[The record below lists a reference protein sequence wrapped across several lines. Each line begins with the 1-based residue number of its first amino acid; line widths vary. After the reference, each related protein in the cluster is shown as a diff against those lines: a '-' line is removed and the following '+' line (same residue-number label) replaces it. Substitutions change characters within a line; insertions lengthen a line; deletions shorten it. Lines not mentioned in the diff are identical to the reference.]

1 MQYKNIE
8 VVSIVNFLNSIS
20 EKKLPQKISY
30 AIMRNT
36 SNFQKECNYY
46 EQALKKI
53 LESYKDFF
61 VKKSDD
67 ELVMTSIGVPLV
79 DNKHMKE
86 DTEEIQELLDIEVEI
101 QIYKIDSKDFDYE
114 DPNGKYDVLT
124 VKELL
129 QLTTLFCKEDKQN
142 NDSEGISEKDT
153 QHHSS
158 IWLLSHR

>member
-1 MQYKNIE
+1 MKYKNIE
-8 VVSIVNFLNSIS
+8 IVNIVNFLNSIS

-53 LESYKDFF
+53 LEGYKDFF

-86 DTEEIQELLDIEVEI
+86 YTEEIQELLDIEVEI

-129 QLTTLFCKEDKQN
+129 QLTNLFCKEDKQN

-153 QHHSS
+153 D
-158 IWLLSHR
+158 

>member
-1 MQYKNIE
+1 MKYKNIE

-67 ELVMTSIGVPLV
+67 ELVITSIGVPLV

-86 DTEEIQELLDIEVEI
+86 YTEEIQELLDIEVEI

-129 QLTTLFCKEDKQN
+129 QLTNLFCKEDKQN

-153 QHHSS
+153 D
-158 IWLLSHR
+158 

>member
-1 MQYKNIE
+1 MKYKNIE
-8 VVSIVNFLNSIS
+8 IVNIVNFLNSIS

-53 LESYKDFF
+53 LEGYKDFF

-79 DNKHMKE
+79 DDKHME
-86 DTEEIQELLDIEVEI
+86 EYTEEIQELLDIEVEI
-101 QIYKIDSKDFDYE
+101 QIYKIDIKDFNYE

-129 QLTTLFCKEDKQN
+129 QLTNLFCKEDKQN

-153 QHHSS
+153 D
-158 IWLLSHR
+158 

>member
-1 MQYKNIE
+1 MKYKNIE

-53 LESYKDFF
+53 LEGYKDFF

-86 DTEEIQELLDIEVEI
+86 YTEEIQELLDIEVEI

-129 QLTTLFCKEDKQN
+129 QLTNLFCKEDKQN
-142 NDSEGISEKDT
+142 NDSDGISEKDT
-153 QHHSS
+153 D
-158 IWLLSHR
+158 

>member
-1 MQYKNIE
+1 MKYKNIE

-53 LESYKDFF
+53 LEGYKDFF
-61 VKKSDD
+61 VKKSDN

-86 DTEEIQELLDIEVEI
+86 YTEEIQELLDIEVEI
-101 QIYKIDSKDFDYE
+101 QIYKSDSKDFDYE

-129 QLTTLFCKEDKQN
+129 QLTNLFCKEDEQN

-153 QHHSS
+153 D
-158 IWLLSHR
+158 

>member
-1 MQYKNIE
+1 MKYKNIE

-53 LESYKDFF
+53 LEGYKDFF
-61 VKKSDD
+61 VKKSDN

-86 DTEEIQELLDIEVEI
+86 YTEEIQEILDIEVEI

-129 QLTTLFCKEDKQN
+129 QLTNLFCKEDEQN

-153 QHHSS
+153 D
-158 IWLLSHR
+158 

>member
-1 MQYKNIE
+1 MKYKNIE
-8 VVSIVNFLNSIS
+8 IVNIVNFLNSIS

-61 VKKSDD
+61 VKKFDD

-79 DNKHMKE
+79 DDKHME
-86 DTEEIQELLDIEVEI
+86 EYTEEIQELLNIEVEI

-129 QLTTLFCKEDKQN
+129 QLTNLFCKEDKQN
-142 NDSEGISEKDT
+142 NDSKGISEKDT
-153 QHHSS
+153 D
-158 IWLLSHR
+158 

>member
-1 MQYKNIE
+1 MKYKNIE

-53 LESYKDFF
+53 LEGYKDFF

-79 DNKHMKE
+79 DDKHME
-86 DTEEIQELLDIEVEI
+86 EYTEEIQELLNIEVEI

-129 QLTTLFCKEDKQN
+129 QLTNLFCKEDKQN

-153 QHHSS
+153 D
-158 IWLLSHR
+158 

>member
-1 MQYKNIE
+1 MKYKNIE

-53 LESYKDFF
+53 LEGYKDFF
-61 VKKSDD
+61 VKKSDN

-86 DTEEIQELLDIEVEI
+86 YTEEIQELLDIEVEI

-129 QLTTLFCKEDKQN
+129 QLTNLFCREDKQN

-153 QHHSS
+153 D
-158 IWLLSHR
+158 

>member
-1 MQYKNIE
+1 MKYKNIE

-53 LESYKDFF
+53 LEGYKDFF

-79 DNKHMKE
+79 DDKHME
-86 DTEEIQELLDIEVEI
+86 EYTEEIQELLDIEVEI
-101 QIYKIDSKDFDYE
+101 QIYKIDSKDFNYE

-129 QLTTLFCKEDKQN
+129 QLTNLFCKEDKQN

-153 QHHSS
+153 D
-158 IWLLSHR
+158 

>member
-1 MQYKNIE
+1 MKYKNIE
-8 VVSIVNFLNSIS
+8 VVNIVNFLNSIS

-79 DNKHMKE
+79 DNKHME
-86 DTEEIQELLDIEVEI
+86 EYTEEIQELLNIEVEI

-129 QLTTLFCKEDKQN
+129 QLTNLFCKEDKRN

-153 QHHSS
+153 D
-158 IWLLSHR
+158 

>member
-1 MQYKNIE
+1 MKYKNIE

-61 VKKSDD
+61 VKKSYD

-86 DTEEIQELLDIEVEI
+86 YTEEIQELLDIEVEI

-129 QLTTLFCKEDKQN
+129 QLTNLFCKEDKQN

-153 QHHSS
+153 D
-158 IWLLSHR
+158 

>member
-1 MQYKNIE
+1 MKYKNIE

-53 LESYKDFF
+53 LEGYKDFF
-61 VKKSDD
+61 VKKSDN

-79 DNKHMKE
+79 DNKHME
-86 DTEEIQELLDIEVEI
+86 EYTEEIQELLDIEVEI

-129 QLTTLFCKEDKQN
+129 QLTNLFCKEDKQN

-153 QHHSS
+153 D
-158 IWLLSHR
+158 

>member
-1 MQYKNIE
+1 MKYKNIE
-8 VVSIVNFLNSIS
+8 IVNIVNFLNSIS

-61 VKKSDD
+61 VKKFDD
-67 ELVMTSIGVPLV
+67 ELVMTSSGVPLV
-79 DNKHMKE
+79 DDKHME
-86 DTEEIQELLDIEVEI
+86 EYTEEIQELLNIEVEI

-129 QLTTLFCKEDKQN
+129 QLTNLFCKEDKQN
-142 NDSEGISEKDT
+142 NDSDGISEKDT
-153 QHHSS
+153 D
-158 IWLLSHR
+158 

>member
-1 MQYKNIE
+1 MKYKNIE

-53 LESYKDFF
+53 LEGYKDFF
-61 VKKSDD
+61 VKKSDN

-79 DNKHMKE
+79 DNKHIKE
-86 DTEEIQELLDIEVEI
+86 YMEEIQELLDIEVEI

-129 QLTTLFCKEDKQN
+129 QLTNLFCKEDKQN

-153 QHHSS
+153 D
-158 IWLLSHR
+158 

>member
-1 MQYKNIE
+1 MKYKNIE

-53 LESYKDFF
+53 LEGYKDFF
-61 VKKSDD
+61 VKKSDN

-86 DTEEIQELLDIEVEI
+86 YTEEIQELLDIEVEI

-129 QLTTLFCKEDKQN
+129 QLTNLFCKEDKQN
-142 NDSEGISEKDT
+142 NDSEGISKKDT
-153 QHHSS
+153 D
-158 IWLLSHR
+158 

>member
-1 MQYKNIE
+1 MKYKNIE

-53 LESYKDFF
+53 LEGYKDFF
-61 VKKSDD
+61 VKKSDN

-86 DTEEIQELLDIEVEI
+86 YTEEIQELLDIEVEI

-129 QLTTLFCKEDKQN
+129 QLTNLFCKEDEQN

-153 QHHSS
+153 D
-158 IWLLSHR
+158 

>member
-1 MQYKNIE
+1 MKYKNIE

-86 DTEEIQELLDIEVEI
+86 YTEEIQELLDIEVEI

-129 QLTTLFCKEDKQN
+129 QLTNLFCKEDKQN

-153 QHHSS
+153 D
-158 IWLLSHR
+158 

>member
-1 MQYKNIE
+1 MKYKNIE
-8 VVSIVNFLNSIS
+8 VVSTVNFLNSIS

-53 LESYKDFF
+53 LEGYKDFF
-61 VKKSDD
+61 VKKSDN

-86 DTEEIQELLDIEVEI
+86 YTEEIQELLDIEVEI

-129 QLTTLFCKEDKQN
+129 QLTNLFCKEDEQN

-153 QHHSS
+153 D
-158 IWLLSHR
+158 

>member
-1 MQYKNIE
+1 MKYKNIE
-8 VVSIVNFLNSIS
+8 IVNIVKFLDGIS

-36 SNFQKECNYY
+36 SNFQKEYNYY
-46 EQALKKI
+46 EHALKKI

-67 ELVMTSIGVPLV
+67 ELMMTSIGVPLV
-79 DNKHMKE
+79 DDKHMNE
-86 DTEEIQELLDIEVEI
+86 YAEEIQELLNIEVEI
-101 QIYKIDSKDFDYE
+101 QIYKIDSKDFNYE

-129 QLTTLFCKEDKQN
+129 QLTNLFCKEDKQN
-142 NDSEGISEKDT
+142 NDSDGISEKDT
-153 QHHSS
+153 D
-158 IWLLSHR
+158 

>member
-1 MQYKNIE
+1 MKYKNIE
-8 VVSIVNFLNSIS
+8 VVSIVNFLNSIY

-53 LESYKDFF
+53 LEGYKDFF

-86 DTEEIQELLDIEVEI
+86 YTEEIQELLDIEVEI

-129 QLTTLFCKEDKQN
+129 QLTNLFCKEDKQN
-142 NDSEGISEKDT
+142 NDSERISEKDT
-153 QHHSS
+153 D
-158 IWLLSHR
+158 

>member
-1 MQYKNIE
+1 MKYKNIE

-53 LESYKDFF
+53 LEGYKDFF
-61 VKKSDD
+61 VKKSDN

-86 DTEEIQELLDIEVEI
+86 YTEEIQELLDIEVEI

-114 DPNGKYDVLT
+114 DSNGKYDVLT

-129 QLTTLFCKEDKQN
+129 QLTNLFCKEDKQN

-153 QHHSS
+153 D
-158 IWLLSHR
+158 

>member
-1 MQYKNIE
+1 MKYKNIE

-86 DTEEIQELLDIEVEI
+86 YMEEIQELLDIEVEI

-129 QLTTLFCKEDKQN
+129 QLTNLFCKEDKQN

-153 QHHSS
+153 D
-158 IWLLSHR
+158 

>member
-1 MQYKNIE
+1 MKYKNIE
-8 VVSIVNFLNSIS
+8 IVNIVNFLNSIS

-61 VKKSDD
+61 VKKSGD

-79 DNKHMKE
+79 DDKHME
-86 DTEEIQELLDIEVEI
+86 EYTEEIQELLNIEVEI

-129 QLTTLFCKEDKQN
+129 QLTNLFCKEDKQN

-153 QHHSS
+153 D
-158 IWLLSHR
+158 

>member
-1 MQYKNIE
+1 MKYKNIE

-53 LESYKDFF
+53 LESYKYFF
-61 VKKSDD
+61 VKNSDD

-79 DNKHMKE
+79 DNKHME
-86 DTEEIQELLDIEVEI
+86 EYTEEIQELLNIEVEI

-129 QLTTLFCKEDKQN
+129 HLTNLFCKEEEQN

-153 QHHSS
+153 D
-158 IWLLSHR
+158 

>member
-1 MQYKNIE
+1 MKYKNIE
-8 VVSIVNFLNSIS
+8 VVNIVNFLNSIS

-53 LESYKDFF
+53 LEGYKDFF

-86 DTEEIQELLDIEVEI
+86 YTEEIQELLDIEIEI

-129 QLTTLFCKEDKQN
+129 QLTNLFCKKDKQN

-153 QHHSS
+153 D
-158 IWLLSHR
+158 

>member
-1 MQYKNIE
+1 MKYKNIE

-53 LESYKDFF
+53 LEGYKDFF

-86 DTEEIQELLDIEVEI
+86 YTEKIQELLDIEVEI

-114 DPNGKYDVLT
+114 DLNGKYDVLT

-129 QLTTLFCKEDKQN
+129 QLTNLFCKEDKQN

-153 QHHSS
+153 D
-158 IWLLSHR
+158 

>member
-1 MQYKNIE
+1 MKYKNIE

-53 LESYKDFF
+53 LEGYKDFF

-86 DTEEIQELLDIEVEI
+86 YTEEIQELLDIEVEI

-129 QLTTLFCKEDKQN
+129 QLTNLFCKEDKRN

-153 QHHSS
+153 D
-158 IWLLSHR
+158 

>member
-1 MQYKNIE
+1 MKYKNIE

-53 LESYKDFF
+53 LEGYKDFF

-86 DTEEIQELLDIEVEI
+86 YTGEIQELLDIEVEI

-129 QLTTLFCKEDKQN
+129 QLTNLFCKEDKQN

-153 QHHSS
+153 D
-158 IWLLSHR
+158 

>member
-1 MQYKNIE
+1 MKYKNIE
-8 VVSIVNFLNSIS
+8 IVNIVNFLNSIS

-61 VKKSDD
+61 VKKFDD
-67 ELVMTSIGVPLV
+67 ELVMTSTGVPLV
-79 DNKHMKE
+79 DDKHME
-86 DTEEIQELLDIEVEI
+86 EYTEEIQELLNIEVEI

-129 QLTTLFCKEDKQN
+129 QLTNLFCKEDKQN

-153 QHHSS
+153 D
-158 IWLLSHR
+158 

>member
-1 MQYKNIE
+1 MKYKNIE
-8 VVSIVNFLNSIS
+8 VVNIVNFLNSIS

-61 VKKSDD
+61 VKKFDD
-67 ELVMTSIGVPLV
+67 ELVMTSNGVPLV
-79 DNKHMKE
+79 DDKHME
-86 DTEEIQELLDIEVEI
+86 EYTEEIQELLNIEVEI

-129 QLTTLFCKEDKQN
+129 QLTNLFCKEDKQN

-153 QHHSS
+153 D
-158 IWLLSHR
+158 

>member
-1 MQYKNIE
+1 MKYKNIE
-8 VVSIVNFLNSIS
+8 IVNIVNFLNSIS

-53 LESYKDFF
+53 LEGYKDFF
-61 VKKSDD
+61 VKKSDN

-79 DNKHMKE
+79 DDKHME
-86 DTEEIQELLDIEVEI
+86 EYTEEIQELLNIEVEI

-114 DPNGKYDVLT
+114 DPNGKYDVWT

-129 QLTTLFCKEDKQN
+129 QLTNLFCKEDKQN

-153 QHHSS
+153 D
-158 IWLLSHR
+158 WTA

>member
-1 MQYKNIE
+1 MKYKNIE
-8 VVSIVNFLNSIS
+8 IVNIVNFLNSIS

-53 LESYKDFF
+53 LEGYKDFF

-79 DNKHMKE
+79 DDKHME
-86 DTEEIQELLDIEVEI
+86 EYTEEIQELLDIEVEI
-101 QIYKIDSKDFDYE
+101 QIYKIDSKDFNYE

-129 QLTTLFCKEDKQN
+129 QLTNLFCKKDKQN

-153 QHHSS
+153 D
-158 IWLLSHR
+158 

>member
-1 MQYKNIE
+1 MKYKNIE

-53 LESYKDFF
+53 LEGYKDFF
-61 VKKSDD
+61 VKKSDN

-86 DTEEIQELLDIEVEI
+86 YTEEIQELLDIEVEI

-129 QLTTLFCKEDKQN
+129 QLTNLFCKEDKQN
-142 NDSEGISEKDT
+142 NDSE
-153 QHHSS
+153 
-158 IWLLSHR
+158 

>member
-1 MQYKNIE
+1 MKYKNIE

-53 LESYKDFF
+53 LEGYKDFF
-61 VKKSDD
+61 VKKSDN

-86 DTEEIQELLDIEVEI
+86 YTEEIQELLDIEVEI
-101 QIYKIDSKDFDYE
+101 QIYKIDRKDFDYE

-129 QLTTLFCKEDKQN
+129 QLTNLFCKEDKQN

-153 QHHSS
+153 D
-158 IWLLSHR
+158 

>member
-1 MQYKNIE
+1 MKYKNIE

-53 LESYKDFF
+53 LEGYKDFF
-61 VKKSDD
+61 VKKSDN

-86 DTEEIQELLDIEVEI
+86 YTEEIQELLDIEVEI

-129 QLTTLFCKEDKQN
+129 QLTNLFCKEDKQN
-142 NDSEGISEKDT
+142 NGSEGISEKDT
-153 QHHSS
+153 D
-158 IWLLSHR
+158 

>member
-1 MQYKNIE
+1 
-8 VVSIVNFLNSIS
+8 
-20 EKKLPQKISY
+20 
-30 AIMRNT
+30 MRNT

-53 LESYKDFF
+53 LEGYKDFF
-61 VKKSDD
+61 VKKSDN

-86 DTEEIQELLDIEVEI
+86 YTEEIQELLDIEVEI

-129 QLTTLFCKEDKQN
+129 QLTNLFCKEDKQN

-153 QHHSS
+153 D
-158 IWLLSHR
+158 

>member
-1 MQYKNIE
+1 MKYKNIE

-86 DTEEIQELLDIEVEI
+86 YTEEIQELLDIEVEI

-129 QLTTLFCKEDKQN
+129 QLTNLFCKEDKQN
-142 NDSEGISEKDT
+142 NDS
-153 QHHSS
+153 
-158 IWLLSHR
+158 